1 MMEAD
6 APHVPER
13 VAGKF
18 PSVEQDIVSTRANRI
33 ESQRLNGVEN
43 DPEAFAEIEFRA
55 RENDRKV
62 QIPEI
67 VVNGSAAG
75 AAPREKSALVLKQ
88 PRFALRP
95 RVLIATDDDGMP
107 ILPQKENGTVETL
120 AILCQITFAKT
131 HEIFFKR

>member
-67 VVNGSAAG
+67 VILPLS
-75 AAPREKSALVLKQ
+75 R
-88 PRFALRP
+88 
-95 RVLIATDDDGMP
+95 RVLPLRVRSISGAEDAPPFSSFFTSIML
-107 ILPQKENGTVETL
+107 LPPSRRTASVSAGRIV
-120 AILCQITFAKT
+120 ID
-131 HEIFFKR
+131 